1 MLYIQGTDRNQL
13 TLEPMCL
20 DDCIAEDSI
29 CRVIDAYVR
38 SLDLRSLDFTHTVE
52 KATGRPSFNPANM
65 LMLYIYGYMN
75 RVRSSRRLEAETHR
89 NVEVMWLMECLTPD
103 DRTIC
108 NFRKDNAAALKRLF
122 REFSLWCS
130 EHGLYGKKL
139 IAVDGT
145 KTRANTSRRNIHN
158 EEITKKRLASIEK
171 KIIEYMSEL
180 EENDV
185 IESAEPRLSREAI
198 TAMLEKLNERKST
211 LEERLK
217 LIAESED
224 GIVSTVDPDARIM
237 HQGGDGRI
245 LDACYNVQTVADD
258 KHNLI
263 VDFDVTTC
271 ADDKGALPQ
280 MTERAKE
287 IMGVDEIAVAADKG
301 YYDGED
307 IAECERNNTT
317 CYVPKTAQRK
327 TAPDADYNR
336 ENFRY
341 DSENDCY
348 ICPDGVV
355 LYFKKIC
362 EIKGDFYKLYE
373 NPTACADCQ
382 NRSKC
387 TKIRK
392 GRKFFRSINRDFLD
406 TIDARMLTD
415 EAREIYSQR
424 QRIIEHP
431 FGTTKKIWGFNQF
444 LCRTKEK
451 VTAEQS
457 LVFLAYNLRRVINIF
472 KGNGENLLGV
482 MA

>member
-1 MLYIQGTDRNQL
+1 M
-13 TLEPMCL
+13 
-20 DDCIAEDSI
+20 
-29 CRVIDAYVR
+29 
-38 SLDLRSLDFTHTVE
+38 
-52 KATGRPSFNPANM
+52 
-65 LMLYIYGYMN
+65 
-75 RVRSSRRLEAETHR
+75 
-89 NVEVMWLMECLTPD
+89 
-103 DRTIC
+103 
-108 NFRKDNAAALKRLF
+108 F

-145 KTRANTSRRNIHN
+145 KTRANTSRKNIHN
-158 EEITKKRLASIEK
+158 EKITKKRLASVEK
-171 KIIEYMSEL
+171 KISEYMREL
-180 EENDV
+180 EENDA

-198 TAMLEKLNERKST
+198 MAALERLNERKTT

-224 GIVSTVDPDARIM
+224 NIVSTVDPDARIM
-237 HQGGDGRI
+237 HQGGDGRK

-263 VDFDVTTC
+263 VDFEVSTC
-271 ADDKGALPQ
+271 ADDKDALPE
-280 MTERAKE
+280 MTKRAKE
-287 IMGVDEIAVAADKG
+287 IMCVEEIAVAADKG

-307 IAECERNNTT
+307 IAKCEANNTT
-317 CYVPKTAQRK
+317 CYVPKTAQIK
-327 TAPDADYNR
+327 SAPDVNYNR

-341 DSENDCY
+341 DGENDCY
-348 ICPDGVV
+348 ICPEGVV
-355 LYFKKIC
+355 LYFKRIC
-362 EIKGDFYKLYE
+362 EIKGDSYKLYE
-373 NPTACADCQ
+373 NPTACSDCK

-415 EAREIYSQR
+415 EAREIYSRR

-444 LCRTKEK
+444 LCRTKER

-472 KGNGENLLGV
+472 KENDENLLKV
-482 MA
+482 IA